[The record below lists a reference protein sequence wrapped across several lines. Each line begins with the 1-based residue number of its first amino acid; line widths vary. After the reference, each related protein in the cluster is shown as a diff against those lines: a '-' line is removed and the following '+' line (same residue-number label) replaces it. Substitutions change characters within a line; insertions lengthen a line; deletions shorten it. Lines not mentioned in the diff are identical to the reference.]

1 MWQPLF
7 LRAKEVPGMSTGTFI
22 AAQNAAHEFFRRD
35 EKGNVTAIIRALDDV
50 NMEVRTGDFIVIA
63 GRNGSGKST
72 FAKHLN
78 RLLVPTEGTVVI
90 DNIDTSDRDKDF
102 EIKQRVGMVFQNPD
116 NQMVA
121 NVVKEDVG
129 FGPENLGVPAEEI
142 RLRVE
147 NALAAVGM
155 TAYASH
161 APERLSGGQ
170 KQRVAI
176 AGVLAMRPKC
186 IVLDEATA
194 MLDPVGRTEVLR
206 VMRMLHEREGI
217 TVILITHH
225 MEEAVYAD
233 KMFVMDKGR
242 VVMEG
247 TPEEIFTKGAQVREY
262 GLELPQAVLLA
273 ERLREKGILVGRNIL
288 GVEDLVRELE
298 RVKEHYAVTI

>member
-1 MWQPLF
+1 
-7 LRAKEVPGMSTGTFI
+7 MSTKTFA
-22 AAQNAAHEFFRRD
+22 AAQNATHEFFRRD
-35 EKGNVTAIIRALDDV
+35 EKGNVTAIIRALDGV
-50 NMEVRTGDFIVIA
+50 SLEVRTGDFIVIA

-90 DNIDTSDRDKDF
+90 DDMDTSDADKDF

-121 NVVKEDVG
+121 NVVNEDVG
-129 FGPENLGVPAEEI
+129 FGPENLGVPTEEI
-142 RLRVE
+142 WLRVE
-147 NALAAVGM
+147 SALAAVGM

-161 APERLSGGQ
+161 APGRLSGGQ

-176 AGVLAMRPKC
+176 AGVLAMQPKC

-194 MLDPVGRTEVLR
+194 MLDPVGRGEVLR
-206 VMRMLHEREGI
+206 VLKQLHEKERI

-225 MEEAVYAD
+225 MEEAVCGD
-233 KMFVMDKGR
+233 KMFVMDQGK

-247 TPEEIFTKGAQVREY
+247 APEEIFARAAQIREH
-262 GLELPQAVLLA
+262 GLEVPQAVLLA
-273 ERLREKGILVGRNIL
+273 ERLREKGIPVRRNVL
-288 GVEDLVRELE
+288 TVEDLVHELE

>member
-1 MWQPLF
+1 
-7 LRAKEVPGMSTGTFI
+7 MSTKTF
-22 AAQNAAHEFFRRD
+22 ATAQNAAHEFFRRD

-50 NMEVRTGDFIVIA
+50 SMEVRTGDFIVIA

-78 RLLVPTEGTVVI
+78 RLLVPTEGMVVI
-90 DNIDTSDRDKDF
+90 DDMDTSDADKDF

-121 NVVKEDVG
+121 NVVNEDVG
-129 FGPENLGVPAEEI
+129 FGPENLGVPTEEI
-142 RLRVE
+142 WLRVE
-147 NALAAVGM
+147 SALAAVGM
-155 TAYASH
+155 AAYATH
-161 APERLSGGQ
+161 APGRLSGGQ

-194 MLDPVGRTEVLR
+194 MLDPVGRGEVLR
-206 VMRMLHEREGI
+206 VLKQLHEKEGI

-225 MEEAVYAD
+225 MEEAVCGD
-233 KMFVMDKGR
+233 KMFVMDQGK
-242 VVMEG
+242 VVMQG
-247 TPEEIFTKGAQVREY
+247 TPEEIFARGTQVREH
-262 GLELPQAVLLA
+262 GLEVPQAVLLA
-273 ERLREKGILVGRNIL
+273 ERLREKGIPVGRNIL
-288 GVEDLVRELE
+288 TVEDLVHELE

>member
-1 MWQPLF
+1 
-7 LRAKEVPGMSTGTFI
+7 MSTKTFI
-22 AAQNAAHEFFRRD
+22 AAQNVAHEFFRRD
-35 EKGNVTAIIRALDDV
+35 ENGNVTAIIRALDGV
-50 NMEVRTGDFIVIA
+50 SMKVQNGDFIVIA

-78 RLLVPTEGTVVI
+78 RLLVPTEGTVVV
-90 DNIDTSDRDKDF
+90 DNIDTSDTDKDF
-102 EIKQRVGMVFQNPD
+102 EIKQCVGMVFQNPD

-121 NVVKEDVG
+121 NVVNEEVG
-129 FGPENLGVPAEEI
+129 FGPENLGVPTEEI
-142 RLRVE
+142 WLRVE

-161 APERLSGGQ
+161 APGRLSGGQ

-206 VMRMLHEREGI
+206 VMKMLHEKEGI
-217 TVILITHH
+217 TVVLITHH

-233 KMFVMDKGR
+233 KMFVMDKGK

-247 TPEEIFTKGAQVREY
+247 TPGEIFARVTQVREY
-262 GLELPQAVLLA
+262 GLEVPQTVLLA
-273 ERLREKGILVGRNIL
+273 ERLREKGIPIERDIL
-288 GVEDLVRELE
+288 TVEDFVRELE
-298 RVKEHYAVTI
+298 RVKEHYAVTIS